1 MDGDWLR
8 RRLVPPLERRI
19 FELGAAPGE
28 SRPAAVLV
36 ALQPGPDGGVL
47 LTRRT
52 AHLPNH
58 AGQVSLPGGTIDPG
72 DPTPEAAALREA
84 EEEIGLD
91 PRQVEVIGR
100 LDEFVL
106 ATGFHII
113 PVTALLKSEP
123 ALRPSPDEVAAIFRL
138 GFKTL
143 LDPALPEWRT
153 ATWRGGTRQFPV
165 WPHPDHVIWGATAW
179 ILHRLSESLRATL

>member
-1 MDGDWLR
+1 MDGDALR
-8 RRLVPPLERRI
+8 RRLALRLERRI

-36 ALQPGPDGGVL
+36 ALQPGADGGVL

-52 AHLPNH
+52 PHLPNH
-58 AGQVSLPGGTIDPG
+58 AGQVSLPGGTIDP
-72 DPTPEAAALREA
+72 DDATPEAAALREA

-113 PVTALLKSEP
+113 PVTAVLKSAP
-123 ALRPSPDEVAAIFRL
+123 LLRPSPDEVAVVFRL
-138 GFKTL
+138 GFRAL
-143 LDPALPEWRT
+143 LDPALPDWRT
-153 ATWRGGTRQFPV
+153 ATWRGGTRRFPV

-179 ILHRLSESLRATL
+179 ILYRLAESLRDRL